1 MAHRDPTKSFGLQF
15 YPSTRNENR
24 LLFTMYEAGTPTY
37 PKHIANAVVTRIK
50 RHVHTMLGQS
60 SVVKGRWD
68 EKDDACGNFEKDEV
82 KIGKLLGSGGFSDVY
97 EVLNFEL
104 KEDPVAKYGNSQ
116 IAARRF
122 YENAVKNGK
131 CKLSCGSTILNSLQ
145 HDNILKIR
153 GWTTGG
159 INAYADGSHN
169 GFFLLLD
176 RLHETLEDR
185 IAFWNRK
192 KLDNSLERSLECL
205 GLNSD
210 KTSELLNRTKIAHQ
224 IALALAYLH
233 SKNIV
238 FRDLKPNNVGFD
250 EHGNVKIFDFGL
262 SRELPRRCDNV
273 NDVYTMSGVA
283 VHGLDLAVE
292 ASSFL
297 LKEPSADRALT
308 VEGSNFAHWKEKSGT
323 AAERELKNKGQMKKP
338 TMKPTRKPKAKPP
351 TKKTKTKPPTMKT
364 KTKPPTKK
372 TKTKPPTKKTKTRPP
387 VAAPFGNPVFAPS
400 VLAPPG
406 FAPVFAPSVLAP
418 PGFAPVFAP
427 SVLAPPGFAPVFA
440 PSVLAPPGFA
450 PVFAPSVLAPP
461 GFAPVF
467 APSVLAPFWQ

>member
-1 MAHRDPTKSFGLQF
+1 
-15 YPSTRNENR
+15 
-24 LLFTMYEAGTPTY
+24 MYEAGTPTY

-60 SVVKGRWD
+60 SVVQGRWD
-68 EKDDACGNFEKDEV
+68 EKDDACGIFEKDEV

-122 YENAVKNGK
+122 YEENAVKNGK
-131 CKLSCGSTILNSLQ
+131 CKYVAKHLRLRTMEDPSKFCLAAADLVVEAQFLNSLQ

-210 KTSELLNRTKIAHQ
+210 NTSELLNRTKIAHQ

-273 NDVYTMSGVA
+273 NDVYTMSGAIGTVRYMAPEVA
-283 VHGLDLAVE
+283 LSRQYNQKVDTYSWSMLYWSCITLEKPYASMSRSVHRSDVCICGHRPVLPGDLPETIKHLLQNSWQHSIKARYTMTEVCT
-292 ASSFL
+292 L
-297 LKEPSADRALT
+297 LKRIEKELETDLETPR
-308 VEGSNFAHWKEKSGT
+308 SNSSLAMS
-323 AAERELKNKGQMKKP
+323 
-338 TMKPTRKPKAKPP
+338 
-351 TKKTKTKPPTMKT
+351 
-364 KTKPPTKK
+364 
-372 TKTKPPTKKTKTRPP
+372 RPLFVRNTSNAVLS
-387 VAAPFGNPVFAPS
+387 VAA
-400 VLAPPG
+400 
-406 FAPVFAPSVLAP
+406 
-418 PGFAPVFAP
+418 
-427 SVLAPPGFAPVFA
+427 
-440 PSVLAPPGFA
+440 
-450 PVFAPSVLAPP
+450 
-461 GFAPVF
+461 
-467 APSVLAPFWQ
+467 